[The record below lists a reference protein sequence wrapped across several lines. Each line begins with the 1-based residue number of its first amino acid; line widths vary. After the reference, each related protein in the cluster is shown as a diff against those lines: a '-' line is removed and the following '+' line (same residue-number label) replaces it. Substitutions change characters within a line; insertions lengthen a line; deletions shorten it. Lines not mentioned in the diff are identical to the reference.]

1 LNVVLETIK
10 ETFTPAPAAP
20 AAGSHEASEDE
31 AKKKSILGRIIQG
44 VKETVLG
51 ESHLQPGGQRLEE
64 GGPEELPD
72 LKIQPPTE
80 PPAPSPFP
88 PVTELVVEPVKVLQ
102 EKIEI
107 AEKQK
112 DILQHA
118 IFEPA
123 CILASTEFETK
134 VVFPPMKANFKPLV
148 VATPFIPEVE
158 PAFQC
163 GVATETVQVSHAEI
177 HSEYEE
183 IKDEKM
189 DRDRASDI
197 IQRAVKRYMFRSRLR
212 KAKTG
217 KATMD
222 RERAGVEI
230 HNAAKRYLFRSNLSY
245 RKVEKKAGADT
256 KEKERLASLVGAAAC
271 SWLAKKDFRSSR
283 KSQSK
288 GWNND
293 KDRLASQIGAASRTW
308 LAKQKLSSSS
318 FKETKPKEKRGKE
331 NVRPEVIQSAARGYL
346 AKQQLKRTGKSEN
359 VSDPAKVPE
368 ILKMVEVVE
377 KALENI
383 DESQLPKAT
392 KADLFTPSSQEPAPS
407 QRLHPLPTVDAR
419 PNVAT
424 GNTQSR
430 FQPERSSN

>member
-1 LNVVLETIK
+1 METLNVVLETIK

-51 ESHLQPGGQRLEE
+51 ESHLQPGGQ
-64 GGPEELPD
+64 
-72 LKIQPPTE
+72 
-80 PPAPSPFP
+80 
-88 PVTELVVEPVKVLQ
+88 
-102 EKIEI
+102 
-107 AEKQK
+107 
-112 DILQHA
+112 
-118 IFEPA
+118 
-123 CILASTEFETK
+123 
-134 VVFPPMKANFKPLV
+134 
-148 VATPFIPEVE
+148 
-158 PAFQC
+158 
-163 GVATETVQVSHAEI
+163 
-177 HSEYEE
+177 
-183 IKDEKM
+183 DEKM

-197 IQRAVKRYMFRSRLR
+197 IQRAVKRYMFRTRLR

-256 KEKERLASLVGAAAC
+256 KEKERLSSLVGAAAC